1 MRKDSRLENFCKRHN
16 IQKWFIFA
24 VCIVLML
31 DAIIISKSINKYR
44 SLESYTERYNSYSYQ
59 KVQVVDDDNSE
70 YGRIREPLRKS
81 ETNTILGMFSFDYTG
96 TIGTYDRESLAS
108 EFNIDLS
115 KLDEKYKK
123 YLHDEIPITQF
134 SDIEKCLCSDI
145 KVTYYYDNVKKQ
157 VARFIRVRGR
167 FINDNMYLLSGG
179 K

>member
-1 MRKDSRLENFCKRHN
+1 MRKNSRLESFCRKHN

-24 VCIVLML
+24 VCIVLLL
-31 DAIIISKSINKYR
+31 DVIIISKSINKYR

-59 KVQVVDDDNSE
+59 KVQVVSDDNSE
-70 YGRIREPLRKS
+70 YERIREPLRES
-81 ETNTILGMFSFDYTG
+81 EANAILGMFNVEYTG
-96 TIGTYDRESLAS
+96 TGFYDRERLAS
-108 EFNIDLS
+108 EYNIDLEE
-115 KLDEKYKK
+115 LDKKYEKYTSG
-123 YLHDEIPITQF
+123 EIPITQL